1 MDKIEDFNAEKK
13 ILPQRRKAAKDR
25 SIRLPFELVHRL
37 LALLLIS
44 ACAGV
49 PVRGN
54 VGGQSVDTR
63 VDSEAARYYVAGYLA
78 GQRSNPLLDGRIA
91 GIYNDAHHELPDRAE
106 LRRLSEEFSIDF
118 AAAYFAERIANTGR
132 NRQFR
137 ESYLNYRRAFTQNR
151 LQLPASVAECEVMFV
166 PSYLY
171 KRLPITGTDFALPR
185 KALQKVGLPVHFVET
200 VEDGAVE
207 ANADTV
213 AAAIAARASSGRR
226 LILVSAS
233 KSAPEVALA
242 LTRLGAARTKHVAGW
257 INAVGTLQGTPLAD
271 ERAMPQIEQLVG
283 AVDKAGM
290 ESLTTER
297 SRRRFQSFRVPAHVS
312 VVNYFGIPFS
322 GSVSSWGSPG
332 FGALAKHGP
341 NDGILLLTD
350 MIFPGGLTVAE
361 LGLDHFL
368 LDRDIGAA
376 TVGLVAALVEWIEQQ
391 SPQLLPVSVK

>member
-1 MDKIEDFNAEKK
+1 MSFD
-13 ILPQRRKAAKDR
+13 L
-25 SIRLPFELVHRL
+25 IRQL

-49 PVRGN
+49 PVRGK
-54 VGGQSVDTR
+54 VGGQSIDMR
-63 VDSEAARYYVAGYLA
+63 VDSEAARYYVAGFLA
-78 GQRSNPLLDGRIA
+78 GQRSNPTLDERIA
-91 GIYNDAHHELPDRAE
+91 GIYNGARPELPDRAE
-106 LRRLSEEFSIDF
+106 LRRLSEEFSVDF
-118 AAAYFAERIANTGR
+118 AAAYFAERIADVGN
-132 NRQFR
+132 NRYFR
-137 ESYLNYRRAFTQNR
+137 EFYLKYRRAFTENR
-151 LQLPASVAECEVMFV
+151 LQLPASLAECEIMFV

-171 KRLPITGTDFALPR
+171 RRLPITGTDFALPR

-207 ANADTV
+207 VNADIV
-213 AAAIAARASSGRR
+213 AAAIAARASRGRR

-233 KSAPEVALA
+233 KSGPEVALA

-257 INAVGTLQGTPLAD
+257 INAVGALQGTPLAD

-312 VVNYFGIPFS
+312 VVNYFGIPLS
-322 GSVSSWGSPG
+322 GNVSSWARPG
-332 FGALAKHGP
+332 FGVLAKHGP
-341 NDGILLLTD
+341 NDGILLLAD
-350 MIFPGGLTVAE
+350 MIFPGALTVAE

-368 LDRDIGAA
+368 LDRDIGAT
-376 TVGLVAALVEWIEQQ
+376 TVGLVAALVGWIEQQ
-391 SPQLLPVSVK
+391 APQLLPVSVK

>member
-1 MDKIEDFNAEKK
+1 MGKIKDFDPQKK
-13 ILPQRRKAAKDR
+13 ILPQSRKGAKDR
-25 SIRLPFELVHRL
+25 NTRMSFDSIRRL

-54 VGGQSVDTR
+54 VGGQSIDTR

-78 GQRSNPLLDGRIA
+78 GQRNNPLLDGRIA
-91 GIYNDAHHELPDRAE
+91 GIYNEAHHELPDRAE
-106 LRRLSEEFSIDF
+106 LRRLSEEFSVDF
-118 AAAYFAERIANTGR
+118 AAAYFAEQLAATGR
-132 NRQFR
+132 NWQFR
-137 ESYLNYRRAFTQNR
+137 ESYLKYRRAFTENR
-151 LQLPASVAECEVMFV
+151 LQLPASLAECEIMFV

-171 KRLPITGTDFALPR
+171 RRLPITGTDFALPR

-207 ANADTV
+207 VNADIV
-213 AAAIAARASSGRR
+213 AAAIAARASRGRR

-233 KSAPEVALA
+233 KSGPEVALA

-257 INAVGTLQGTPLAD
+257 INAVGALQGTPLAD

-312 VVNYFGIPFS
+312 VVNYFGIPLS
-322 GSVSSWGSPG
+322 GNVSSWARPG
-332 FGALAKHGP
+332 FGVLAKHGP
-341 NDGILLLTD
+341 NDGILLLAD
-350 MIFPGGLTVAE
+350 MIFPGALTVAE

-368 LDRDIGAA
+368 LDRDIGAT
-376 TVGLVAALVEWIEQQ
+376 TVGLVAALVGWIDQQ
-391 SPQLLPVSVK
+391 APQLLPVSVK